1 MEARPAGEDA
11 LRAERTALA
20 GAGAAAD
27 AATGA
32 GLALK
37 EDLERQR
44 AAFAAMVDRMD
55 TMSDNMPGVNRM
67 IGQIRR
73 KKKRDVLIIAL
84 VVAVL
89 LFFTLSW
96 KLTH

>member
-1 MEARPAGEDA
+1 MAARPPGEDA
-11 LRAERTALA
+11 LHAERTALS

-32 GLALK
+32 GIALK

-55 TMSDNMPGVNRM
+55 TMSDGMPGVNRM

-73 KKKRDVLIIAL
+73 KKKRDVMIVAL
-84 VVAVL
+84 VVAVC
-89 LFFTLSW
+89 LFFTLGW